1 MKRFKYKYLKM
12 ITFVM
17 VLALVFTAC
26 TPSSDEA
33 KTTTTEKAT
42 LETTTEEITTE
53 TAKPV
58 TTVAETTTSK
68 TATTESGADETQ
80 AGYPVITI
88 STKIGDQQ
96 LEDMKLMLQSD
107 VVPNTVANFVTLAN
121 EGFYDGLIFHR
132 IIKGFMIQGGDPTG
146 TGMGGPEYSIY
157 GEFSSNGFDNP
168 ISHQR
173 GVISMARSQHP
184 NSAGSQFFICHQDAS
199 FLDGDYAAFGY
210 LISGESALDALAT
223 TKTLEGDRP
232 ESDCVITSI
241 TVDLNGYELPEVEKI
256 Q

>member
-1 MKRFKYKYLKM
+1 MKRFKYLN
-12 ITFVM
+12 IIAFAM
-17 VLALVFTAC
+17 VLTLVLTAC
-26 TPSSDEA
+26 TPSNDA
-33 KTTTTEKAT
+33 TATTTTEA
-42 LETTTEEITTE
+42 
-53 TAKPV
+53 AKP
-58 TTVAETTTSK
+58 TTAAEVAESTS
-68 TATTESGADETQ
+68 ATESAAGETQ
-80 AGYPVITI
+80 EGYPVVTI

-96 LEDMKLMLQSD
+96 LEDMKFMLQPD
-107 VVPNTVANFVTLAN
+107 VAPNTVANFVTLAN
-121 EGFYDGLIFHR
+121 EGFYDGLTFHR
-132 IIKGFMIQGGDPTG
+132 IIVSFMIQGGDPTG

-210 LISGESALDALAT
+210 LISGEAALDALAT

-232 ESDCVITSI
+232 ETDCVITSI
-241 TVDLNGYELPEVEKI
+241 TVDLNGYELPEVEKL